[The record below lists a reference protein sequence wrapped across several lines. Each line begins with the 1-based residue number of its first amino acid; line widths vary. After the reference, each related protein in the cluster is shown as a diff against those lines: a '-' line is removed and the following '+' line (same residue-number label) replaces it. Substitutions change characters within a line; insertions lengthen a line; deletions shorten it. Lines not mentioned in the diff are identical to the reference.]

1 MRRKDQSGELLVE
14 ILIGATL
21 IAILLMVSFILTAR
35 VLVTLQRNGIAHR
48 ADETLKPLSQTGC
61 TDNGSEIL
69 TCSRGKH
76 SLFIVREWP

>member
-1 MRRKDQSGELLVE
+1 MKRNVQSGALLVE

-21 IAILLMVSFILTAR
+21 IGILLMVSFILTAR

-48 ADETLKPLSQTGC
+48 ADETIKTLSAADC
-61 TDNGSEIL
+61 RDNGSEIM

-76 SLFIVREWP
+76 SLFIVRE